1 MVDTKGDWKWEL
13 IQNRLPDHI
22 LLQLAAIQ
30 RPKPSFPVDSIGWKL
45 RNDGEFSAKTTYQ
58 VSKWLAETTIIAAAK
73 ARQLPGSISTP
84 AVWNPPAEGWLK
96 LNANGA
102 RSLIDGRASCGGVL
116 RGHNGNWIHGFTKF
130 IDRCSVVE
138 VELWGIA
145 TGMELAWSLGCR
157 QLVVESDSAEALC
170 MIQQHSSKGGPY
182 IIVSHLHQLCNKDW
196 RIVFSKFARCNNGV
210 ADWLAKFASDSNFDV
225 VSFEAPPDG
234 LELG

>member
-45 RNDGEFSAKTTYQ
+45 RNDGEFSAKTTY
-58 VSKWLAETTIIAAAK
+58 
-73 ARQLPGSISTP
+73 
-84 AVWNPPAEGWLK
+84 
-96 LNANGA
+96 
-102 RSLIDGRASCGGVL
+102 
-116 RGHNGNWIHGFTKF
+116 
-130 IDRCSVVE
+130 
-138 VELWGIA
+138 
-145 TGMELAWSLGCR
+145 
-157 QLVVESDSAEALC
+157 
-170 MIQQHSSKGGPY
+170 QHSSKGGPY